1 MNVRV
6 CLTVIIIVFVLC
18 PVLLAAQAGRA
29 ELSGIIRDA
38 SGLAVPGAAIQA
50 EDQAT
55 MIRYS
60 GTSDGRGEYHLV
72 GLPTGNYVVTV
83 ELPGF
88 RMYRQSGITLR
99 LAERVALDI
108 PLQVGQTSQTVEVTA
123 SAPVLQTGSGEV
135 SMNMDEKKITSLPL
149 DGRNFIPLVTM
160 APGVALPGGGSVLP
174 RINGSRPRTN
184 EYVYDGISVLQPE
197 PGQVVYYPIID
208 GMAEFKLNV
217 NAYSPEYGRSNGG
230 TVMLIGKSGGNQF
243 HGSVFEF
250 FRNEALNAR
259 NLFAQPGPKPEFRR
273 NQYGVTI
280 GGPIQTNKTFFFGDW
295 QGTRLRTGVT
305 RFSVVPT
312 LAQRQGIFTQPIF
325 DPATPTRTQ
334 FQNNTIPTQRFDPI
348 GAQILQHYP
357 LPNVAGANNFVRT
370 ASEPDNQDQADFRLD
385 RYFGVKH
392 RFFVRYTYFRDDD
405 TPVTPLPDGSGSL
418 TSGVI
423 GHAITRGDAIVGDY
437 SWTVSPSTL
446 NQLRF
451 GYSRRDLN
459 QSSLQNGGITIPGLP
474 SNSFGSVLP
483 IFTVAGF
490 QQIGPTTAANSNFTT
505 SITEFLDT
513 FTMVRGR
520 HTIKFGT
527 DIRREALDVVNPP
540 NPTGAFS
547 FTTTGTNNASVAN
560 SGNPFASLLLGQ
572 VNAFTIDVQSRV
584 IQQRAHIAEFFIGD
598 DWKVSPRLTLNVGT
612 RYTLNFPSTEVN
624 NQGAVFNLDT
634 QVLDFPHTA
643 RKLECCDFGPRLGL
657 AYRIGDSWVVRAGYG
672 LIFFEQSGIT
682 TPFTMPQF
690 PFIQTVGQQSQ
701 DNVNAA
707 FALSSGPT
715 VQVTAA
721 NPNSGLGQGV
731 FGVDR
736 NNGSG
741 YSQQRNLTIGKSFG
755 DTWNVEVSYLG
766 SKNTRLGIPD
776 ANINQLPT
784 QYLSQGAALLT
795 RVPNP
800 YFGQIPASSSL
811 GGATITQQQLLRP
824 FPRFTNVALFR
835 DNVGNSSYNAFAVK
849 LERRL
854 ARGLT
859 MNAAYTFSKLL
870 DDASSVF
877 SQTIFTGPVL
887 NSTGAAD
894 AYDRHLEKDVSSG
907 DIPQVFAA
915 GWTYDVPRFWKIS
928 GVQIAGLVRLQG
940 GDAVP
945 VTQATNN
952 NSSLGFAVQRPNRIS
967 DPNHFGARSTA
978 KWFDTSAFAP
988 AAQFVIGSSSRN
1000 PVRGPGLQ
1008 DADLMIGKTFP
1019 IREKVSLELRAE
1031 AFNVTNTPPLA
1042 DPNGSFAVGSTAFGS
1057 IISAGNPR
1065 VFELV
1070 GKIRF

>member
-1 MNVRV
+1 MFAG
-6 CLTVIIIVFVLC
+6 IA
-18 PVLLAAQAGRA
+18 LLPELAFAQAGRA
-29 ELSGIIRDA
+29 ELFGVIRDS
-38 SGLAVPGAAIQA
+38 SGLPVPKAAIQA

-55 MIRYS
+55 MVRYPA
-60 GTSDGRGEYHLV
+60 TSNERGEYHLL
-72 GLPTGNYVVTV
+72 GLPASRYVVTV
-83 ELPGF
+83 AQPGF
-88 RMYRQSGITLR
+88 RIYRQSGITLR
-99 LAERVALDI
+99 LGDRTALDVTLEI
-108 PLQVGQTSQTVEVTA
+108 GQSSQTVEVTA
-123 SAPVLQTGSGEV
+123 AAPVLQTGSAEV
-135 SMNMDEKKITSLPL
+135 SMNMDEKKVTTLPL

-160 APGVALPGGGSVLP
+160 APGVALPGGGSILP

-184 EYVYDGISVLQPE
+184 EYLYDGISVLQPE

-208 GMAEFKLNV
+208 GIAEFKLNI

-230 TVMLIGKSGGNQF
+230 TVMVIGKSGSNQF

-273 NQYGVTI
+273 NLYGGTI
-280 GGPIQTNKTFFFGDW
+280 GGPIQANKTFFFADW

-312 LAQRQGIFTQPIF
+312 LAQRQGVFTQPIF
-325 DPATPTRTQ
+325 DPASPARAQ
-334 FQNNTIPTQRFDPI
+334 FPNNTIPGVRFDPI
-348 GAQILQHYP
+348 GVQILQHYP

-370 ASEPDNQDQADFRLD
+370 ATEDDNQDQADFRID
-385 RYFGVKH
+385 RYFGEKH
-392 RFFVRYTYFRDDD
+392 RFFARYTYFRDDD

-423 GHAITRGDAIVGDY
+423 GHAITRGDAFVGDY
-437 SWTVSPSTL
+437 SRTLSSATL
-446 NQLRF
+446 NQFRF

-459 QSSLQNGGITIPGLP
+459 QASLQNGGITVPGLP

-505 SITEFLDT
+505 STTEFLDT
-513 FTMVRGR
+513 LTMVRGR
-520 HTIKFGT
+520 HTLKFGA
-527 DIRREALDVVNPP
+527 DVRREALNVLNPP
-540 NPTGAFS
+540 NPTGAFA
-547 FTTTGTNNASVAN
+547 FTTTGTNSPAVAG

-572 VNAFTIDVQSRV
+572 VNSFSIDIQNRV
-584 IQQRAHIAEFFIGD
+584 IQERAHIAEFFVND
-598 DWKVSPRLTLNVGT
+598 DWKLSPRLTLNVGT
-612 RYTLNFPSTEVN
+612 RYTLNYPSTEVQ
-624 NQGAVFNLDT
+624 NQGAVFNLST

-672 LIFFEQSGIT
+672 VIFFEQSGIT
-682 TPFTMPQF
+682 TPFTIPQF
-690 PFIQTVGQQSQ
+690 PFIQTLGQQSQ

-707 FALSSGPT
+707 FALSGGPA
-715 VQVTAA
+715 VQVAPP

-736 NNGSG
+736 SNGSG
-741 YSQQRNLTIGKSFG
+741 YSQQRNLTVGKTFG
-755 DTWNVEVSYLG
+755 QSWNVEVAYLG

-776 ANINQLPT
+776 ANINQLPA
-784 QYLSQGAALLT
+784 QYLSRGAALLT

-800 YFGQIPASSSL
+800 YFGIIPASSSL
-811 GGATITQQQLLRP
+811 GGTTITEQQLLRP
-824 FPRFTNVALFR
+824 FPRFTTVALFR
-835 DNVGNSSYNAFAVK
+835 DNVGNSTYNAGAVK
-849 LERRL
+849 LEKRL
-854 ARGLT
+854 SRGLS
-859 MNAAYTFSKLL
+859 MNAAYTFSKLI

-894 AYDRHLEKDVSSG
+894 AYNRHLEKDVSSG
-907 DIPQVFAA
+907 DIPQVFAL
-915 GWTYDVPRFWKIS
+915 GWTYDIPRLWKIS
-928 GVQIAGLVRLQG
+928 GLQIAGLVRLQA

-952 NSSLGFAVQRPNRIS
+952 NSSLGFAVQRPNRIN
-967 DPNHFGARSTA
+967 DPNNFAGWSVA
-978 KWFDTSAFAP
+978 KYFDTSAFTAAP
-988 AAQFVIGSSSRN
+988 QFVIGSSSRD

-1008 DADLMIGKTFP
+1008 NADLMIGKIFP
-1019 IREKVSLELRAE
+1019 ITEKVSFELRAE
-1031 AFNVTNTPPLA
+1031 AFNVSNTPPLN
-1042 DPNGSFAVGSTAFGS
+1042 DPNGTFGSAAFGS
-1057 IISAGNPR
+1057 ITSAGNPR
-1065 VFELV
+1065 VFEMA